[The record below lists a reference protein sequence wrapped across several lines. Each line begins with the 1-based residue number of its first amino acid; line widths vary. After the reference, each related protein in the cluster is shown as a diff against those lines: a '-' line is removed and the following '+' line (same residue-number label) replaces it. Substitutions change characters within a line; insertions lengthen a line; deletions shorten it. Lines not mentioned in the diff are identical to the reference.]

1 MRMRM
6 RMRIRMSE
14 EEKHELSRR
23 TMNGLEY
30 GGKVPL
36 MGFGASEVDTNSE
49 TLFIDFAIP
58 LIGL

>member
-49 TLFIDFAIP
+49 TFIDFAIP